1 MPLANLPLPKLPL
14 LGACYMP
21 SLPLPEPKEMSNRN
35 QFRTRT
41 GPAFALLL
49 LATGLLSPAARASDQ
64 GSLDTQELQA
74 VTVVTQDRN
83 QTFATEFAN
92 TPDQR
97 ARGLMF
103 RTRLPER
110 QGMLFDFGRDQ
121 EIRMWMKNTLIP
133 LDMIF
138 IQSDGRIHRIERNTK
153 PGSLRPISSN
163 GSVRAVLELRAGS
176 SKKYRIAPGD
186 RVIHHPFSR

>member
-1 MPLANLPLPKLPL
+1 M
-14 LGACYMP
+14 
-21 SLPLPEPKEMSNRN
+21 
-35 QFRTRT
+35 
-41 GPAFALLL
+41 
-49 LATGLLSPAARASDQ
+49 GLLSPAARASDV
-64 GSLDTQELQA
+64 GSPDTQKLQA
-74 VTVVTQDRN
+74 VTVVTQNGD
-83 QTFATEFAN
+83 QAFTAEFAD
-92 TPDQR
+92 TPNQR

-138 IQSDGRIHRIERNTK
+138 IQSDGRIHRIEQHAK

-163 GSVRAVLELRAGS
+163 GSVRAVLEMRAGT
-176 SKKYRIAPGD
+176 SKKYAIAPGD
-186 RVIHHPFSR
+186 RVIHQLFSR